1 MSVQEEGRRKL
12 CSAFVC
18 VCVCTCACVCAR
30 VCVRYL
36 QAWTGSS
43 GSAAFC
49 CSGIS
54 EGISETFWM
63 KLKETIKHRR

>member
-18 VCVCTCACVCAR
+18 VRACVRVHVR
-30 VCVRYL
+30 VCVRVRYL

>member
-18 VCVCTCACVCAR
+18 VRACVR
-30 VCVRYL
+30 VHVCVRYL

>member
-18 VCVCTCACVCAR
+18 VRACACVR
-30 VCVRYL
+30 VRVRVWYL